1 MSTVEDPQRIQE
13 EIQKLQR
20 EAETLRKAGSWTV
33 LASIAGTIAAGMS
46 VPALA
51 PLIGVT
57 ASGAAAAMLYKKIS
71 DQREIAARQET
82 LRQSGFVF
90 ARPPELQ
97 PR

>member
-1 MSTVEDPQRIQE
+1 MSTVEDSERIQE

-33 LASIAGTIAAGMS
+33 LASSAGTIAAGIA

-51 PLIGVT
+51 PLIGIT

-71 DQREIAARQET
+71 DQREIAARQAT
-82 LRQSGFVF
+82 LRQSGLVF
-90 ARPPELQ
+90 GRRPELQ
-97 PR
+97 SG